1 MATLKHIAS
10 KNSDYTAIEAY
21 LVYQH
26 DAFTGKQLLDEQGK
40 PKLRD
45 SYLLDTLE
53 CGDFSFATA
62 CLLANRKYG
71 KNTQHGDI
79 KSHQYIISFDPRDAA
94 NNGLTMEKAQALGLK
109 FCEENFPGHPAIVC
123 THPDGHNHSGNIHV
137 HIVIGSI
144 RTREV
149 ERKSYM
155 QKPRDWREGMKHSST
170 AQTMRHLRVEVMELC
185 EGAGL
190 YQIDL
195 LNGSKERVSEAEY
208 WARRRGQLKLD
219 RENAALTAAGQPPR
233 QKKFETVKDT
243 LRRQISSVL
252 YRATSFEEF
261 SDRLMQQY
269 GITVKESRGQL
280 SYLPSGRTKF
290 IRAKHL
296 GDKFDKAA
304 VLATLQA
311 NAERKPKAQFKQD
324 TIGKRSVRMIN
335 LKIDPEFQSQIPPLT
350 DDEFK
355 QLEEN
360 ILKEGKLIS
369 PLIVWNN
376 TLVDGHNRYAILQKH
391 PEIYFSTI
399 PLPFESREEV
409 LAWICKNQLGRRNLT
424 PEQKKFLVGKQ
435 YSIEHRK
442 PGGNGN
448 NQYTTATQE
457 TVQEELCQNDTIP
470 PVSSETSIRRKIA
483 EQHHVSESYVS
494 RSEKF
499 MKGVEIMEELV
510 PGMQEKILSGQ
521 TKIRDADLHRLAKA
535 DYIDRQKIVDEILYP
550 ERKVEPKPNTNGAA
564 PEPGKAP
571 YMPMLK
577 IESVYDS
584 DAYPKDVR
592 YEYVALE
599 NITTRFRTE
608 FDYQL
613 KIMPDTAQREVILEI
628 IHKHKEYLAF
638 LESALA
644 EDAQTA

>member
-1 MATLKHIAS
+1 MNCMATLKHIAS
-10 KNSDYTAIEAY
+10 KNSDYSAIEAY
-21 LVYQH
+21 LIYQH
-26 DAFTGKQLLDEQGK
+26 DEFTGKQLLDQQGR
-40 PKLRD
+40 PMLRD
-45 SYLLDTLE
+45 SYILDTLE

-62 CLLANRKYG
+62 CLLANRKYN
-71 KNTQHGDI
+71 KNNHPDDI

-94 NNGLTMEKAQALGLK
+94 DNGLTMEKAQALGLN
-109 FCEENFPGHPAIVC
+109 FCKANFPGHPAIVC
-123 THPDGHNHSGNIHV
+123 THPDGHNHSGSIHV
-137 HIVIGSI
+137 HIVFGSV

-149 ERKSYM
+149 ERKPYM
-155 QKPRDWREGMKHSST
+155 QKPLDWREGMKHSST

-219 RENAALTAAGQPPR
+219 RENAALTAAGQQPK

-252 YRATSFEEF
+252 YRATSFEDF
-261 SDRLMQQY
+261 SAKLMQQY
-269 GITVKESRGQL
+269 GIAVKESRGQL
-280 SYLPSGRTKF
+280 SYLPAGRTKF

-369 PLIVWNN
+369 PLIVWGN

-391 PEIYFSTI
+391 PEIYFSTM

-424 PEQKKFLVGKQ
+424 PEQKKFLIGKQ
-435 YSIEHRK
+435 YSVEHRK

-448 NQYTTATQE
+448 NQHTAAAKKTAP
-457 TVQEELCQNDTIP
+457 EELCQINTIP
-470 PVSSETSIRRKIA
+470 PTSAEASIRKQIA
-483 EQHHVSESYVS
+483 ERNNVSESYVV

-499 MKGVEIMEELV
+499 MRGVEIMEQMM

-521 TKIRDADLHRLAKA
+521 FKVRDADMHRLARA
-535 DYIDRQKIVDEILYP
+535 DFPNRKQIVHEILHP
-550 ERKVEPKPNTNGAA
+550 EDRPAPQSSYSHYSGINYSALEVAVRRIQQDFDFLMRYLPKLPDDSYAKT
-564 PEPGKAP
+564 ET
-571 YMPMLK
+571 LK
-577 IESVYDS
+577 ILKQHK
-584 DAYPKDVR
+584 AYMAQFEEMLND
-592 YEYVALE
+592 E
-599 NITTRFRTE
+599 
-608 FDYQL
+608 
-613 KIMPDTAQREVILEI
+613 KIA
-628 IHKHKEYLAF
+628 
-638 LESALA
+638 
-644 EDAQTA
+644 